1 MDFGVTDFDLPGHVI
16 ACKRARMSESL
27 SLNMSVT
34 RKENF
39 FWVNIV
45 CQVLS
50 QRCSN
55 EGMHY
60 TLAGGGPGLAG

>member
-1 MDFGVTDFDLPGHVI
+1 
-16 ACKRARMSESL
+16 MSESL
-27 SLNMSVT
+27 SLNMLVT
-34 RKENF
+34 RNENF
-39 FWVNIV
+39 WGVNIV

-55 EGMHY
+55 EGMDY